1 MPFPN
6 DDTKF
11 KPGESGNPAGRPK
24 GSRNLS
30 TILREM
36 LEEEIEVTTESG
48 KEKKKLQDVMIRRL
62 LKAAT
67 KSGDLKPTEL
77 KAIQEIFDR
86 VEGKAKQKQEVEQS
100 GGIKIIAVW
109 DESLIPSS
117 TEQPPQE

>member
-1 MPFPN
+1 MPDPKAIEGQGFH
-6 DDTKF
+6 T
-11 KPGESGNPAGRPK
+11 NPERINKEGRPK

-48 KEKKKLQDVMIRRL
+48 KERKKLQDVMIRRL

-86 VEGKAKQKQEVEQS
+86 VEGKANQKSFVEKTITKVAFKDAS
-100 GGIKIIAVW
+100 
-109 DESLIPSS
+109 
-117 TEQPPQE
+117 

>member
-11 KPGESGNPAGRPK
+11 KPGESGNPEGRPK

-86 VEGKAKQKQEVEQS
+86 VEGKSPQHINLEGIPDPTFNVRIAK
-100 GGIKIIAVW
+100 
-109 DESLIPSS
+109 DE
-117 TEQPPQE
+117 